1 MEPEE
6 HLQSNFDWNL
16 HIICQEMTNEC
27 LQCPASKT
35 HRLKD
40 IGSGYV
46 ILTENLQAFSEL
58 GIDTPVI
65 KPFKNVDTLPA
76 CLLEN
81 QGKWHKSCHCDST
94 QQNFRG

>member
-6 HLQSNFDWNL
+6 DLQSNFDWNL
-16 HIICQEMTNEC
+16 CIIFQETTNER

-58 GIDTPVI
+58 GMDTLVI
-65 KPFKNVDTLPA
+65 KSFKNVETLPA

-94 QQNFRG
+94 QQNVRD